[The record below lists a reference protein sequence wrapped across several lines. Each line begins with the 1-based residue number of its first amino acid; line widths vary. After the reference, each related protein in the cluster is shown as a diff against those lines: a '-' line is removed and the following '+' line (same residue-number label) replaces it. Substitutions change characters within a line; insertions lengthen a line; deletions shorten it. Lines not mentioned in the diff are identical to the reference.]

1 MRVKLNDKIIVIPS
15 SLDEFKLKDRIRFQT
30 VYGSAYEKK
39 IEEANKISDEVMK
52 EAELSIIYF
61 ENMLNTFSFFSGIDR
76 DSLEQSEYVDDIAS
90 IYLQCMKGL
99 IEEENDIKLEDE
111 YVWNGEIWQIQPP
124 YLNTASK
131 MKFGELI
138 DSKQIVKEMI
148 EFGGGKWEAMPYLCA
163 IYFRKKGEEYT
174 SEFTNE
180 ESDRLK
186 LMYELPMAFALRVGF
201 FLSSSLN
208 GYINTYHSS
217 KNQA

>member
-1 MRVKLNDKIIVIPS
+1 MRVKLNDKIITIPS
-15 SLDEFKLKDRIRFQT
+15 SLDEFKLKDRIRFQKL
-30 VYGSAYEKK
+30 YGSDYEKK
-39 IEEANKISDEVMK
+39 IEEANKISDEAMK

-111 YVWNGEIWQIQPP
+111 YVWNGDIWQIQPP

-174 SEFTNE
+174 SDFTNE

-186 LMYELPMAFALRVGF
+186 LMYELPMTFALRVGF